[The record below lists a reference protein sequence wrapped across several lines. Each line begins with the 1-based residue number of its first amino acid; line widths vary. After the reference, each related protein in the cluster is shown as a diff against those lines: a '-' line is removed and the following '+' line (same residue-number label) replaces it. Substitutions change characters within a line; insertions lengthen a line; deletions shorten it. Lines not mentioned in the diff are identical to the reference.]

1 LNDVF
6 IEKFNLTTQK
16 FNWEKNNIKLPEL
29 SNDDICYIEISEEN
43 LEKYNNYFNNIN
55 NNLKNIEKKPENNNK
70 KILKEKEIKNEINKT
85 LLNNLNN
92 NNKTFIIIPKNNS
105 DYNNTFIDNKKN
117 LTEKKSFFI
126 KDEKYENLTFF
137 SFNILKSTF
146 SKGLNLFNKIIVKSN
161 STIDLNINK
170 QKKDS
175 LLLSFLGI
183 NSKLLIYIKYLII
196 FFIFINFYIKS

>member
-1 LNDVF
+1 MNDVF